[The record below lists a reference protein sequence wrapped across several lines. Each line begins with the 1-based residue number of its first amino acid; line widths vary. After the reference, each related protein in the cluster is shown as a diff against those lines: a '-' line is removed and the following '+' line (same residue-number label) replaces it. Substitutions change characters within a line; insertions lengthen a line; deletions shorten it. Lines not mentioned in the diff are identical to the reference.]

1 MWRRLS
7 KPSVIVLT
15 SATIALAVLYVA
27 YRWVDPLPPRHFA
40 IAAGITG
47 TTYDDFAR
55 QYARILARDGVDL
68 VARNY
73 ASAVEHFDALHDAS
87 SGVQAALPT
96 FGFTQP
102 SDAAAV
108 YSLGGISDT
117 PIFIFYR

>member
-15 SATIALAVLYVA
+15 SAAIAFAVLYLA

-68 VARNY
+68 EARNY
-73 ASAVEHFDALHDAS
+73 ASAVEHFDALRDPS
-87 SGVQAALPT
+87 SGVQAAFTT
-96 FGFTQP
+96 FGFTHPELP
-102 SDAAAV
+102 S
-108 YSLGGISDT
+108 G
-117 PIFIFYR
+117 YRAPTA